1 VRTVDRVARA
11 LAALLLIGCVCAT
24 GALASHSPSRSE
36 RSQISSAVRH
46 SSLTAGVP
54 GYEYRITRIRISTRG
69 PYASVLLIGVGS
81 FKTTVQPVAGVLRRV
96 RRGWRLLDVGGI
108 LNCADAPIRVF
119 RDLHLTPCL
128 AGNQTRF

>member
-1 VRTVDRVARA
+1 MCFAAVSDEWRTAEE
-11 LAALLLIGCVCAT
+11 IC
-24 GALASHSPSRSE
+24 E
-36 RSQISSAVRH
+36 RSLRDGECDASA
-46 SSLTAGVP
+46 P
-54 GYEYRITRIRISTRG
+54 
-69 PYASVLLIGVGS
+69 
-81 FKTTVQPVAGVLRRV
+81 VQPVAGVLRRV